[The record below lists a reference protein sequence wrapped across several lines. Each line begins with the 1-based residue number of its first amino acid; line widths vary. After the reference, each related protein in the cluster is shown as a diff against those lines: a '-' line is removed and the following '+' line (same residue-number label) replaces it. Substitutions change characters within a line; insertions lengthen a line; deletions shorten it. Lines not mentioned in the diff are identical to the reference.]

1 MTRSRRRF
9 DRSIRSTGPSR
20 ARSVVDRHATDTAE
34 AVALLDAGSFGTHEL
49 AEIED
54 FLEGDGPMRDS
65 DADFRER
72 LRRDLW
78 WDLLVRRA
86 GVRGRLPTA

>member
-1 MTRSRRRF
+1 M
-9 DRSIRSTGPSR
+9 
-20 ARSVVDRHATDTAE
+20 
-34 AVALLDAGSFGTHEL
+34 HEL
-49 AEIED
+49 GEIED

-78 WDLLVRRA
+78 WDLLVRRSD
-86 GVRGRLPTA
+86 VRGRLPTA